1 MSQAL
6 NKLSQRIADSLS
18 RRFGSESWLRNDFNQ
33 LSQASKE
40 IEQQFEKAE
49 KLPLPPQE
57 KRLEALRRFRLAKEL
72 TVLEWRMVFYGLADN
87 DPLAPGI
94 PILLE
99 DDENFPKV
107 DRKISEMIEGKT
119 LERREWAALCS
130 SYFAYQNDAPDLNPH
145 WCVLR
150 NHISRGYQVVKAS
163 IRREKSW
170 MQTIEFYHDI
180 FTPQAGTLI
189 AEQMAAGEKNSL
201 GTLEKIAQIPDSSW
215 LWKRIF
221 TVLLAQL
228 YEDNDE
234 VFLNKISWLLTQ
246 AATWPRFRDDIISA
260 SLTRYHQSKYR
271 DQPHSVL
278 KQAALDYWE
287 NPQLKSQQNKWHQY
301 VDESVAAMV
310 RSWLAKQDLTHFFEL
325 LRGNGDVD
333 QARLFYWLRFA
344 NQMGFTRIVMGQ
356 DAWHDRS
363 SDFVKFRDENKGRL
377 SQLRGGRTFDNAM
390 IMQINDYLFVEFS
403 GVGNA
408 MYAYRI
414 DQAPF
419 NPESRV
425 LDINIHL
432 KDKFRNVLRLPHTP
446 RAEGY
451 NKVRISGWM
460 HKYDDELRRL
470 GITWI
475 AEQNFG
481 SPTQSKSIQSNIPK
495 LHSIDIAD
503 PVHDKAMQ
511 HPVDAMARAV
521 QDKHRRKGVRSVDIE
536 KNSESSAKAKSI
548 QRNKSQPHSIKIVKP
563 VRDGAIQ
570 RLVNSMACEVLDN
583 RYRGGVL
590 SVVIEKNEREIVSQL
605 LNLGFTPTNNDPHRY
620 WIK

>member
-1 MSQAL
+1 MSQTL

-18 RRFGSESWLRNDFNQ
+18 RRFGSEQWLSNNFSQ
-33 LSQASKE
+33 LSQASKA

-49 KLPLPPQE
+49 KLPPPAQE

-72 TVLEWRMVFYGLADN
+72 TSLEWRMVFYGLADK
-87 DPLAPGI
+87 DPQAPGT
-94 PILLE
+94 PALLE
-99 DDENFPKV
+99 DAEYFPKV
-107 DRKISEMIEGKT
+107 DSKISEMIAGKT
-119 LERREWAALCS
+119 LKRREWAALCS

-150 NHISRGYQVVKAS
+150 SHISRGYQVVKAS

-170 MQTIEFYHDI
+170 MKTIEFYHDI

-201 GTLEKIAQIPDSSW
+201 GALEKIAQIPDSSW

-228 YEDNDE
+228 YEDSDE
-234 VFLNKISWLLTQ
+234 NFLNKISWLLTQ
-246 AATWPRFRDDIISA
+246 AAGWPRFRDDIISA
-260 SLTRYHQSKYR
+260 CLIRYHQSSYR
-271 DQPHSVL
+271 DQPHTAL

-287 NPQLKSQQNKWHQY
+287 SPQLKSQQNKWHQY
-301 VDESVAAMV
+301 VDESVTAMV

-344 NQMGFTRIVMGQ
+344 NQMGFTRIVMGN

-363 SDFVKFRDENKGRL
+363 SDFVKFREDNKGRL
-377 SQLRGGRTFDNAM
+377 SELRGGRSFDNAM

-414 DQAPF
+414 GKAPF

-425 LDINIHL
+425 LDINTHL
-432 KDKFRNVLRLPHTP
+432 KDKFSNALRLPHAP

-451 NKVRISGWM
+451 NKVRITGWM
-460 HKYDDELRRL
+460 QKYDDELRRL

-475 AEQNFG
+475 AEQG
-481 SPTQSKSIQSNIPK
+481 VEPVAKSKPVQANMSQQ
-495 LHSIDIAD
+495 HTIDIVN
-503 PVHDKAMQ
+503 PTRDKAIQ
-511 HPVDAMARAV
+511 
-521 QDKHRRKGVRSVDIE
+521 QLI
-536 KNSESSAKAKSI
+536 NSL
-548 QRNKSQPHSIKIVKP
+548 P
-563 VRDGAIQ
+563 
-570 RLVNSMACEVLDN
+570 CEVLDN
-583 RYRGGVL
+583 RKRGGVL
-590 SVVIEKNEREIVSQL
+590 SVRVEKSEPATVIQL
-605 LNLGFTPTNNDPHRY
+605 LKLGFTPTNKDPRRY

>member
-1 MSQAL
+1 MSQSL

-18 RRFGSESWLRNDFNQ
+18 RRFGSEQRLMNDFSK
-33 LSQASKE
+33 LSQASKA

-49 KLPLPPQE
+49 KIPLPEKE

-72 TVLEWRMVFYGLADN
+72 TALEWRMVFYGLADK
-87 DPLAPGI
+87 DPLAPDV
-94 PILLE
+94 PTLLE

-107 DRKISEMIEGKT
+107 DGKISEMIEGKT
-119 LERREWAALCS
+119 LKRREWAALCS

-150 NHISRGYQVVKAS
+150 SHISRGYQVVKAS
-163 IRREKSW
+163 LRREKSW
-170 MQTIEFYHDI
+170 MKTIEFYHDI
-180 FTPQAGTLI
+180 FTPHAGTLI

-201 GTLEKIAQIPDSSW
+201 GTLEKIAQIPESSW

-234 VFLNKISWLLTQ
+234 IFLNKISWLLTQ
-246 AATWPRFRDDIISA
+246 ATSWPRFRDDIISA
-260 SLTRYHQSKYR
+260 CLIRYHQSSYR
-271 DQPHSVL
+271 DQPHTAL

-287 NPQLKSQQNKWHQY
+287 SPQLKSQQNKWNQY
-301 VDESVAAMV
+301 VDESVTAMV

-344 NQMGFTRIVMGQ
+344 NQMGFTRIVMGN

-363 SDFVKFRDENKGRL
+363 TDFVKFREDNKGRL
-377 SQLRGGRTFDNAM
+377 SELRGGRSFDNAM

-414 DQAPF
+414 GKAPF

-425 LDINIHL
+425 LDIKMHL
-432 KDKFRNVLRLPHTP
+432 KDSSRELWLRHSP
-446 RAEGY
+446 RAEDY
-451 NKVRISGWM
+451 SKTRITGWM
-460 HKYDDELRRL
+460 QKYDDELRRL

-475 AEQNFG
+475 AEQNVESTG
-481 SPTQSKSIQSNIPK
+481 KKQSVSTATAQRHIIDIVNPVRDKSIQHLI
-495 LHSIDIAD
+495 
-503 PVHDKAMQ
+503 
-511 HPVDAMARAV
+511 
-521 QDKHRRKGVRSVDIE
+521 
-536 KNSESSAKAKSI
+536 
-548 QRNKSQPHSIKIVKP
+548 
-563 VRDGAIQ
+563 
-570 RLVNSMACEVLDN
+570 NSMPCEVLDN
-583 RYRGGVL
+583 RKRGGVL
-590 SVVIEKNEREIVSQL
+590 SVVVEKSEPATVIQL
-605 LNLGFTPTNNDPHRY
+605 LKLGFTPTNKDPRRY